1 MSAVILIIT
10 VIIKVM
16 VTITITMT
24 IVIIMIVMTTT
35 AIIIIIAVIT
45 KINIFP
51 KSFLQV
57 PMNISNFYL
66 SIFNLKF
73 KIPSSGMKEMAWV

>member
-1 MSAVILIIT
+1 MSAVILIMT

-51 KSFLQV
+51 QSFLNRRFLGIFQ
-57 PMNISNFYL
+57 ISNFQFSILNSKYL
-66 SIFNLKF
+66 LQ
-73 KIPSSGMKEMAWV
+73 A